1 MWLAPTVCLPAESDL
16 VEAIVS
22 DDGSGSLVVE
32 GGPSES
38 DRVET
43 IVGHD
48 VSGPLVVGVVGLD
61 GPSESDRV
69 ETIVGHDV
77 SGPLVVG
84 LDVVG
89 PLVLALGEPVA

>member
-16 VEAIVS
+16 VEAIVEH
-22 DDGSGSLVVE
+22 DGSGPLVVV

-38 DRVET
+38 DLVE
-43 IVGHD
+43 VAD
-48 VSGPLVVGVVGLD
+48 GL
-61 GPSESDRV
+61 
-69 ETIVGHDV
+69 DV

-89 PLVLALGEPVA
+89 PLVVGLDGPLVVTLGEPVA

>member
-48 VSGPLVVGVVGLD
+48 VSGPLVVG
-61 GPSESDRV
+61 
-69 ETIVGHDV
+69 
-77 SGPLVVG
+77 